1 MSSRLSRFVFG
12 AKPEKSAVNEV
23 ATEAQRRATS
33 SYRKRSVKQLVIR
46 FYPNEDDESIYKWL
60 KEQDNTTEY
69 IKSLIREDMSR

>member
-1 MSSRLSRFVFG
+1 M
-12 AKPEKSAVNEV
+12 NEM
-23 ATEAQRRATS
+23 ATEAQRRAIS

-60 KEQDNTTEY
+60 KEQDNATEY

>member
-1 MSSRLSRFVFG
+1 M
-12 AKPEKSAVNEV
+12 NEM

-46 FYPNEDDESIYKWL
+46 FYPNDGDESIYKWL

-69 IKSLIREDMSR
+69 IKDLIREDMNR

>member
-1 MSSRLSRFVFG
+1 M
-12 AKPEKSAVNEV
+12 NEM

-46 FYPNEDDESIYKWL
+46 FYPNEGDERIYKWL

-69 IKSLIREDMSR
+69 IKDLIREDMNR

>member
-1 MSSRLSRFVFG
+1 M
-12 AKPEKSAVNEV
+12 NEM

-60 KEQDNTTEY
+60 KEQNNTTEY
-69 IKSLIREDMSR
+69 IKSLIRDDMNR